1 MSTTL
6 AITYAGVNAFV
17 CDTIPQ
23 YCYGTYAISAHYLM
37 RFPYPMVTPVTDRIA
52 TLSNF
57 GWGVGIDSS
66 NTYVFVAINLAVG
79 IIQRM
84 TITGGTLSTWAS
96 STIGLVSPTGLALDS
111 NNYVWV
117 ASTGS
122 GGTNGGMVYQLSG
135 WSTASATTVSTW
147 SGFSTPTGLAI
158 DSQNNVYIANS
169 GGVNAGYISIISAA
183 GVLQLQWMGGFT
195 SPYGLALDLTSQV
208 LYLTTASTTQAISL
222 LTQLVINN
230 QVSNAYTNGLGI
242 IVTPLYVVA
251 SASAMS
257 TLYYTGS
264 TCPVPLAPSN
274 GGVGTCLSPMYQGS
288 TCQMTCNAG
297 YTLVGSATSCQAG
310 VIIAQLCS
318 LGCTVSAPLNRHWG
332 PVVLHSI
339 QVPHVDSHVILAIH

>member
-1 MSTTL
+1 
-6 AITYAGVNAFV
+6 
-17 CDTIPQ
+17 
-23 YCYGTYAISAHYLM
+23 
-37 RFPYPMVTPVTDRIA
+37 
-52 TLSNF
+52 
-57 GWGVGIDSS
+57 
-66 NTYVFVAINLAVG
+66 
-79 IIQRM
+79 
-84 TITGGTLSTWAS
+84 
-96 STIGLVSPTGLALDS
+96 
-111 NNYVWV
+111 
-117 ASTGS
+117 
-122 GGTNGGMVYQLSG
+122 
-135 WSTASATTVSTW
+135 
-147 SGFSTPTGLAI
+147 
-158 DSQNNVYIANS
+158 
-169 GGVNAGYISIISAA
+169 
-183 GVLQLQWMGGFT
+183 MGGFT

-318 LGCTVSAPLNRHWG
+318 LGCTVSAPLNGRLGSCGTTLNPSTTCRFTCNTGYTLNGASTQCLSTGLIAQTCEANCAVTAPHFG
-332 PVVLHSI
+332 SLGTCTATLASGSYCTMTCNTGYVTTTEPESYTTCINGLLTAQTCLRVPPCRQRSLSPMPVSMRLCVIPFLSTAMAHTPS
-339 QVPHVDSHVILAIH
+339 PHII